1 MHKNLCLI
9 VASNLLIF
17 SSVQSADNGQ
27 VYELDDYVV
36 SASRYEQNLSE
47 VSPSATLFNRDAIE
61 IGQYINLSEI
71 LNNSAGVFIVPNG
84 GVGAATS
91 LFTRGSESSHTAI
104 VLNGRKL
111 PSGFSNQ
118 HELGQISLA
127 NLQSVE
133 LIRGDSTS
141 LYGGAL
147 SGLINLRSN
156 DKNVSSS
163 ERLKFETGSKRH
175 KYFDYNIIKNEE
187 DSFLS
192 FGMNYTNTD
201 GYLENPYQRYST
213 NIYFAQNVSDV
224 ILFDFQYYG
233 LDSSLGV
240 PGYYTGK
247 YWDPS
252 DEINDTEALM
262 VSPGLIVQLSDVL
275 ELDVK
280 LNFSENQLD
289 ATRTNIEE
297 EWDPDWGWGSNPNAG
312 KNTDV
317 SYVENINY
325 LEALL
330 KYKKDLKPNWIFGY
344 VQENRDYSR
353 EPLGAISK
361 FDSLLLSFNTN
372 ALFAQASL
380 DVGEDSVIKIA
391 SRYTDYSNY
400 FDHSFNRSLEYSH
413 KFGLNNSSTIFA
425 KSSFGSTT
433 PEINA
438 IMNIS
443 EDINYLNNNK
453 LDNES
458 MRSFELGLRTEILS
472 GKKLGLVYFD
482 NSINNIA
489 DKYNGNYAF
498 VDTEQKGVEFSL
510 KGLLRQDLLFNISYT
525 YLDAT
530 ITDGYYFGGGS
541 GTKGDRLIRR
551 PKHKLIANLLWKY
564 NENINFGL
572 NLMQAI
578 DREDWGAEEVGDF
591 EDITLL
597 KLTSSVR
604 LSENNSL
611 LLRIDNLLNEQYEWT
626 GGYPGAPK
634 SFHVGMDMKF

>member
-1 MHKNLCLI
+1 MYKLFW
-9 VASNLLIF
+9 LLIIF
-17 SSVQSADNGQ
+17 KLVTLISVQGEGKGQ
-27 VYELDDYVV
+27 VYELDDFLV

-47 VSPSATLFNRDAIE
+47 VSPSATIFNKDDIE

-91 LFTRGSESSHTAI
+91 LFSRGAESSHTAI

-118 HELGQISLA
+118 YELGQLSLA

-133 LIRGDSTS
+133 IIRGDSTS

-147 SGLINLRSN
+147 SGLVNLRSN
-156 DKNVSSS
+156 DRNVSSRES
-163 ERLKFETGSKRH
+163 LKFETASKRH
-175 KYFDYNIIKNEE
+175 KYLDYNITNDETH
-187 DSFLS
+187 SLLS
-192 FGMNYTNTD
+192 FRMNYTNTD
-201 GYLENPYQRYST
+201 GYLENPYKRYST
-213 NIYFAQNVSDV
+213 NIYFAQEVSDM

-240 PGYYTGK
+240 PGYYTGR

-262 VSPGLIVQLSDVL
+262 VSPGVIVQLSDVL

-289 ATRTNIEE
+289 AARTNIEE
-297 EWDPDWGWGSNPNAG
+297 EWDLSWGLGYNPNAG
-312 KNTDV
+312 KNSDV

-330 KYKKDLKPNWIFGY
+330 KYKKDSNSNLIFGY

-353 EPLGAISK
+353 KPLGTTSK

-400 FDHSFNRSLEYSH
+400 FGHSFNRSLEYSH
-413 KFGLNNSSTIFA
+413 KFGPDHSSTIFA

-453 LDNES
+453 FDNES

-510 KGLLRQDLLFNISYT
+510 NGLLRQDLIFNISYT

-530 ITDGYYFGGGS
+530 ITDGFYFGGGS

-578 DREDWGAEEVGDF
+578 DREDWGASEVGDF

-611 LLRIDNLLNEQYEWT
+611 LFRIDNLLNEQYEWT
-626 GGYPGAPK
+626 GGYPGAPR
-634 SFHVGMDMKF
+634 SFLIGMNMKF